1 MPMRVD
7 EYGLPR
13 ISLLGDSVNRANYC
27 NPLALSLAFGRFRR
41 GTISAHVTNKDRRRR
56 PRGQE
61 EQQPKQRRRGSGQGK
76 GQKAKEAIGAV
87 TAGDKEKKSEG
98 ALDKVKGK
106 AKEAIG
112 ALTANE
118 EKKAEGR
125 SEQTK
130 GTAKDK
136 LGKVKDLLK

>member
-1 MPMRVD
+1 
-7 EYGLPR
+7 
-13 ISLLGDSVNRANYC
+13 LGGFEGVQFQHTSQTKNGEGEHV
-27 NPLALSLAFGRFRR
+27 GRK
-41 GTISAHVTNKDRRRR
+41 SSSQNK
-56 PRGQE
+56 
-61 EQQPKQRRRGSGQGK
+61 GQGALDK
-76 GQKAKEAIGAV
+76 AKVKAKEAIGAV

-98 ALDKVKGK
+98 ALDKVKGR

-112 ALTANE
+112 ALTGNA

>member
-27 NPLALSLAFGRFRR
+27 NPLALSVSYWPVSKGYNFSTRNKPRSEKETTWAGRAAAK
-41 GTISAHVTNKDRRRR
+41 TKA
-56 PRGQE
+56 
-61 EQQPKQRRRGSGQGK
+61 K
-76 GQKAKEAIGAV
+76 GKEAIGAV

-98 ALDKVKGK
+98 ALDKVKGR

>member
-1 MPMRVD
+1 M
-7 EYGLPR
+7 
-13 ISLLGDSVNRANYC
+13 SLLGSSVNRANYC
-27 NPLALSLAFGRFRR
+27 NPLALRVNFWPVSKGYNFSTR
-41 GTISAHVTNKDRRRR
+41 H
-56 PRGQE
+56 
-61 EQQPKQRRRGSGQGK
+61 KQRSEKEHVGRKSSSQNKGQGALEK
-76 GQKAKEAIGAV
+76 AKVKAKEAIGAV
-87 TAGDKEKKSEG
+87 TAGDKQKKSEG

-112 ALTANE
+112 ALTGNE